1 MRPEEVTRCPHC
13 RHALDED
20 WLRKQGAR
28 LMGRKGGKR
37 KARNSDQ
44 ARKAANERW
53 ARNKEII

>member
-1 MRPEEVTRCPHC
+1 
-13 RHALDED
+13 
-20 WLRKQGAR
+20 
-28 LMGRKGGKR
+28 MGRKGGKR